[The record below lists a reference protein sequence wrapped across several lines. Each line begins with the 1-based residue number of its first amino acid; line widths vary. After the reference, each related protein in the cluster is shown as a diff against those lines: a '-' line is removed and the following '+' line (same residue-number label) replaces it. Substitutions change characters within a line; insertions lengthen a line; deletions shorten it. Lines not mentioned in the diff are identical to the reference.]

1 MLLMNYQ
8 KFITLIIFFFCFA
21 TLAQAAPPIL
31 NYSGQVVVNGSPFT
45 GTAYLKF
52 AFVDGSGQFSY
63 WSHDGTSANGSEP
76 DGNVSVS
83 VTGGL
88 YSILI
93 GDTQIAGMGEV
104 DKTVFQNHND
114 VHLRVWFSDGV
125 TGFQQITPEQ
135 RFASVPYVLGSDGT
149 GDANFASSGAG
160 NNSTQ
165 QVTEAGGYVRL
176 VANGPDTPSGTLVL
190 LNGDTAEVLAYVG
203 EDVGLLEYSFGE
215 HGFVLPKTFDSFRQ
229 TLIGPGSVRLIA
241 TTGSK
246 SFANLR
252 VHRANGRD
260 HLDLDGGAASGSEP
274 PAIVSIPKQQTVVLG
289 GKTTLFVSASGDNL
303 TYQWKKDGQSISGA
317 TSAALTFAEARPQ
330 DSGNYTVVVGNADG
344 NVTSSVAQLV
354 VDTLMKTVQGGTY
367 RINADPDNTG
377 HEVALSTYLIDMFE
391 VRMSYWEEVYEWAT
405 QNGYAFT
412 NPGLN
417 TDPSGVPQSGDH
429 PVHSISWYD
438 CVKWANARSEKDG
451 FVPCYYIDEN
461 RTTVY
466 RSGEINLT
474 NFHVDWTASGYRL
487 PTEAEWEV
495 AARGGRVSN
504 KYAWGNSPFPSKANY
519 VDTRIGKTAAV
530 GTFDANGYGI
540 HDIGGNLREWT
551 WDWYDSRTYEYEWK
565 EDFPKINNYWNDYN
579 GNYDLVDLNAST
591 SIHYYNQSYGPS
603 KYIAGMLGDTSFKR
617 TYSTYTWE
625 LAHELLF
632 DQDANVSLVAVALS
646 NESTSN
652 STHYSYTRAKVKFNY
667 SDGTE
672 QWVNESQAEYRWT
685 TLGFSNP
692 LPAKVVSKVE
702 SWIYSNTSS
711 TYRAAFCHGTIAIG
725 HYPNQESST
734 YLTLNIPSQYSE
746 SDTHFRVKVDADREG
761 DDDIWFE
768 LVNEDNATKTYTNAD
783 FDTLLPIESP
793 ITNPTRLRIYMKP
806 ATSGATVGGTA
817 VSAVYWQTNDPK
829 SLWTAT
835 QRIVKDLSFDQ
846 NISLLKSRVT
856 NTTPSTVSNKRGF
869 RLVRRP

>member
-1 MLLMNYQ
+1 MNY
-8 KFITLIIFFFCFA
+8 KSILSFLLVLSALGASFA
-21 TLAQAAPPIL
+21 HAAPPLIS
-31 NYSGQVVVNGSPFT
+31 YSGQVSVDGQPYT
-45 GTAYLKF
+45 GTGFFKF
-52 AFVDGSGQFSY
+52 AFVDANGQFSY
-63 WSHDGTSANGSEP
+63 WSHDGTSTAGSEP
-76 DGNVSVS
+76 TGQVSVPVS
-83 VTGGL
+83 AGL
-88 YSILI
+88 YSVML
-93 GDTQIAGMGEV
+93 GDTALTGMSAIAESI
-104 DKTVFQNHND
+104 FANHND
-114 VHLRVWFSDGV
+114 VHLRIWFSDGQ
-125 TGFQQITPEQ
+125 GFEQLTPDR
-135 RFASVPYVLGSDGT
+135 RFASVPYSLGANGT
-149 GDANFASSGAG
+149 STANLVSSSSNESNA
-160 NNSTQ
+160 TQ
-165 QVTEAGGYVRL
+165 HITEAGGYVRL
-176 VANGPDTPSGTLVL
+176 IADGPGTPSSTLVL

-203 EDVGLLEYSFGE
+203 DNVGLLEYSFGE
-215 HGFVLPKTFDSFRQ
+215 HGFELPKTFDSFRQ

-274 PAIVSIPKQQTVVLG
+274 PAIVSIPKEQTVVLG

-303 TYQWKKDGQSISGA
+303 TYQWKKNGQSITGG
-317 TSAALTFAEARPQ
+317 TSAALTFNEARPQ
-330 DSGNYTVVVGNADG
+330 DSGNYTVVVGNTDG

-354 VDTLMKTVQGGTY
+354 VDTLMKAVATGTY

-377 HEVALSTYLIDMFE
+377 HEIALSTYLIDMYE

-451 FVPCYYIDEN
+451 FLPCYYTDEN

-519 VDTRIGKTAAV
+519 VDTRIGKSAAV
-530 GTFDANGYGI
+530 GTFDPNGYGI
-540 HDIGGNLREWT
+540 HDIGGNLYEWT
-551 WDWYDSRTYEYEWK
+551 WDWYDSRTQKFEWK
-565 EDFPKINNYWNDYN
+565 ETFPDAN
-579 GNYDLVDLNAST
+579 GNYNTLVDEGNST
-591 SIHYYNQSYGPS
+591 VLFHSDSFGNQQKYSARGPLES
-603 KYIAGMLGDTSFKR
+603 NSAQVKTTSSSD
-617 TYSTYTWE
+617 STNWKLKKTITVG
-625 LAHELLF
+625 F
-632 DQDANVSLVAVALS
+632 DANVSEVR
-646 NESTSN
+646 NEI
-652 STHYSYTRAKVKFNY
+652 K
-667 SDGTE
+667 
-672 QWVNESQAEYRWT
+672 NESQYSTRQAECKIKFYYNDNT
-685 TLGFSNP
+685 T
-692 LPAKVVSKVE
+692 A
-702 SWIYSNTSS
+702 
-711 TYRAAFCHGTIAIG
+711 
-725 HYPNQESST
+725 ESST
-734 YLTLNIPSQYSE
+734 EFRRESSWAAKTYTNPNTSKLVNKVEVWLRQSYNNSNYEAYERNTVVYGNSPSEGYYLTLKIPQYSE
-746 SDTHFRVKVDADREG
+746 QNATHFRVKVEADRQG

-768 LVNEDNATKTYTNAD
+768 LVNEDNSSKTYTNAD
-783 FDTLLPIESP
+783 FDQFLPIVSP
-793 ITNPTRLRIYMKP
+793 IVQPTRLRIYMKP
-806 ATSGATVGGTA
+806 ATSGVTPGGTA
-817 VSAVYWQTNDPK
+817 VSAVYWGTNDPK
-829 SLWTAT
+829 SLWTAS

-846 NISLLKSRVT
+846 NISLLKSRVI